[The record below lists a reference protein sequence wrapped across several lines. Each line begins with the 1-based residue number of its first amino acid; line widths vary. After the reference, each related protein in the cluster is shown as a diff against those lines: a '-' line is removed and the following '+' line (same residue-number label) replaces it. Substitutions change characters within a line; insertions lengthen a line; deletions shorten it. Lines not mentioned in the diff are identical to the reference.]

1 MQSSVFF
8 MKRII
13 FFSIFLTFLLFWQCS
28 NELDVNDKW
37 KDYTVVYG
45 ILNPKDTTQIIRLS
59 KSFLGVGNAY
69 QMAQVADSIYY
80 NKPLTAI
87 LEEWV
92 NGNLIKTINLIKDSI
107 LERDSGLF
115 AFHKNYYYK
124 TNEILN
130 SSATYKLI
138 VNIDGKIV
146 SSETKMIGD
155 FPFITVPSMISFST
169 TSNFK
174 FSFRTPSNARI
185 FQAYMHFYYYEITA
199 TDTVKKRIEIPFGK
213 NISNSI
219 EGNEIVTIEY
229 PGIKFYGDVAAKI
242 KDSEQVIK
250 RVAAQNAIQLIVYA
264 GSNEMYA
271 YMQVSAP
278 STNLSMDKPSY
289 SNIQNGI
296 GYTKLDQL
304 RQLTQ
309 RTIDSLAAG
318 QFTKH
323 LKFLN
328 YSNSI
333 YLWQYLP

>member
-1 MQSSVFF
+1 
-8 MKRII
+8 
-13 FFSIFLTFLLFWQCS
+13 
-28 NELDVNDKW
+28 
-37 KDYTVVYG
+37 
-45 ILNPKDTTQIIRLS
+45 
-59 KSFLGVGNAY
+59 
-69 QMAQVADSIYY
+69 MAQIADSIYY
-80 NKPLTAI
+80 NKPLTVK
-87 LEEWV
+87 LEEWI
-92 NGNLIKTINLIKDSI
+92 NGNLIKTINLNKDSTI
-107 LERDSGLF
+107 ERDSGIF
-115 AFHKNYYYK
+115 AYNKNYYYK

-130 SSATYKLI
+130 SNAIYKLI
-138 VNIDGKIV
+138 INIDGKIV

-155 FPFITVPSMISFST
+155 FPFVTLPSMISFST

-174 FSFRTPSNARI
+174 FSFKTPTNARI

-199 TDTVKKRIEIPFGK
+199 TDTIKKKMEIPFGK

-219 EGNEIVTIEY
+219 EGNEIINIEY

-242 KDSEQVIK
+242 KDSPEVIK
-250 RVAAQNAIQLIVYA
+250 RVVSQNAIQLIVYA

-271 YMQVSAP
+271 YMQVCAP

-296 GYTKLDQL
+296 GLFTCRYTKYDQF

-309 RTIDSLAAG
+309 RTIDSLAMG
-318 QFTKH
+318 QYTKH

-333 YLWQYLP
+333 YFWQYLP

>member
-1 MQSSVFF
+1 
-8 MKRII
+8 MKRFI
-13 FFSIFLTFLLFWQCS
+13 FFNIFFLLILFWQCN
-28 NELDVNDKW
+28 NELDVNDQW

-45 ILNPKDTTQIIRLS
+45 ILNTKDTSQIIRIS
-59 KSFLGVGNAY
+59 KSFLGIGNAY
-69 QMAQVADSIYY
+69 EMAKINDSIYY
-80 NKPLTAI
+80 NKPLLAKI
-87 LEEWV
+87 EEWV
-92 NGNLIKTINLIKDSI
+92 NGNLIKTINLTKDSSI
-107 LERDSGLF
+107 QRDSGLF
-115 AFHKNYYYK
+115 AYQKNYYYT

-130 SSATYKLI
+130 PNATYKLI
-138 VNIDGKIV
+138 INIDGKIV

-155 FPFITVPSMISFST
+155 FPFVTIPSMISFST

-174 FSFRTPSNARI
+174 FSFKTPANARI
-185 FQAYMHFYYYEITA
+185 FQAYMHFYYYEITNS
-199 TDTVKKRIEIPFGK
+199 DTIRKKLEIPFGK

-219 EGNEIVTIEY
+219 EGNEIINIEY

-242 KDSEQVIK
+242 SDSPQVLK
-250 RVAAQNAIQLIVYA
+250 RVVAQNAIQLIIYA
-264 GSNEMYA
+264 GSNEMHA

-278 STNLSMDKPSY
+278 STSLSMDKPSY

-296 GYTKLDQL
+296 GLFTCRYTKSDQL

-309 RTIDSLAAG
+309 RTIDSLAMG